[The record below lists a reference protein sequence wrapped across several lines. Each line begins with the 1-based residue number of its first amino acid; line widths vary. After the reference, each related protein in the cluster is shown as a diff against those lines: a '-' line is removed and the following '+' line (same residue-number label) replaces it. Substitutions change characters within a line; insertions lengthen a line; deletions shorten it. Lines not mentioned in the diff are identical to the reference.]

1 MIELQG
7 KKIFINTGSTSIIPA
22 IDGLKDS
29 KRVYT
34 STSLMELDVLP
45 RHLIIVGGGYIGLE
59 FASMYASFGS
69 KVTVLEGGNKFIARE
84 DRDIADAVKE
94 TLEKKGIEIRL
105 NARAQS
111 IQDTADGVT
120 LTYTDTADGKPVT
133 IEGDA
138 ILVATGRKTG

>member
-1 MIELQG
+1 
-7 KKIFINTGSTSIIPA
+7 
-22 IDGLKDS
+22 
-29 KRVYT
+29 
-34 STSLMELDVLP
+34 
-45 RHLIIVGGGYIGLE
+45 
-59 FASMYASFGS
+59 MYASFGS

-94 TLEKKGIEIRL
+94 TPRKGIEIRL

-111 IQDTADGVT
+111 IQDTDGVT

-138 ILVATGRKTG
+138 ILVATGRKPMTEGLNLQAAGVEVDSHGAIVVNGYLHTTAPEHLGNG